1 MGWDEMGRDGG
12 RRPPHR
18 EGTSRGAAGRVP
30 LGRARSRRGAP
41 GAAARWAW
49 ESLPGAASPGA
60 GLNPAGGP
68 ELSAVPSRREA
79 AAGARCRPVP
89 CALRGRA
96 PSPAPCSRRGFVLAP
111 APGPPCVPPCC
122 SPLCLGK
129 SLCAIMGSTQESR
142 LENRSEGCLAK
153 THRSRGVRH
162 RSSWEKVALAFFSVA
177 LPLGSRRTF
186 GRVSGSQTPP
196 LGIAKLLG
204 KFFVCNNCR
213 QRERGEQNAPRRAC
227 SFPSE

>member
-1 MGWDEMGRDGG
+1 MRWDGTGRGSPPAPPGGNFAGCRRSGPPWPGAVPAGGSGRGRSVGVGKFAGSGEPRSRAEPSRGPGAVRGTVPARGG
-12 RRPPHR
+12 RRGAVPAGAVR
-18 EGTSRGAAGRVP
+18 AAG
-30 LGRARSRRGAP
+30 P
-41 GAAARWAW
+41 GT
-49 ESLPGAASPGA
+49 E
-60 GLNPAGGP
+60 
-68 ELSAVPSRREA
+68 
-79 AAGARCRPVP
+79 
-89 CALRGRA
+89 
-96 PSPAPCSRRGFVLAP
+96 PCSRRGFVLAP

-122 SPLCLGK
+122 SPLRLGK

-162 RSSWEKVALAFFSVA
+162 RSSWEKVVLALFSVA

-213 QRERGEQNAPRRAC
+213 QREREEQNAPRRAC